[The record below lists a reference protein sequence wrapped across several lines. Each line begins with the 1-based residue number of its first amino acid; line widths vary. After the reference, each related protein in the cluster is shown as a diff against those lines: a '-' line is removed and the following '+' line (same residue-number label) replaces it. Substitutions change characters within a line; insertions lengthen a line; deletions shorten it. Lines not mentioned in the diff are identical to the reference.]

1 MEILFLLFLSALLFL
16 IIFRKTGRRFSN
28 VILLRS
34 KFSGFVQFKPIPNEE
49 ELDEFLLSNF
59 AYYHILRKQDR
70 LQFRRKLILF
80 LKTKWFKGRDGLEIS
95 NEMMLLVSATMAQIS
110 LGLPE
115 FDFPKFNRI
124 VLFPKR
130 FYSEIIQHD
139 LIGLTI
145 FKTGVILISW
155 PDYQKGY
162 SEPTDKLNL
171 GLHEMAHALFLDY
184 FHSNAMSGLYSI
196 WLEVAKPVIESMKI
210 NEGPKFLMDYAKSN
224 IHEFWAVC
232 VEHFFEAPI
241 QFKEQL
247 PELYK
252 AMCNLLNQD
261 LATRL
266 TQFSIDKKSIIGSNF
281 DNNQFDSL

>member
-1 MEILFLLFLSALLFL
+1 LN
-16 IIFRKTGRRFSN
+16 RKEFELKLDYFFEG
-28 VILLRS
+28 
-34 KFSGFVQFKPIPNEE
+34 KYHGFTKYFPIPEDV
-49 ELDEFLLSNF
+49 ELDMLLLKQF
-59 AYYHILRKQDR
+59 AFYHLLTDLDR
-70 LQFRRKLILF
+70 LKFKKKLNKV
-80 LKTKWFKGRDGLEIS
+80 LKSKRFKGREGLEIS

-110 LGLPE
+110 LGLPD
-115 FDFPKFNRI
+115 FNFPKFDRI

-139 LIGLTI
+139 LKGLTI
-145 FKTGVILISW
+145 FKTGVVLISW

-184 FHSNAMSGLYSI
+184 FHSKHMRIMYSN
-196 WLEVAKPVIESMKI
+196 WLKVAKPVLHSLK
-210 NEGPKFLMDYAKSN
+210 NNGGPQFLRDYAKSN

-247 PELYK
+247 PALYS
-252 AMCNLLNQD
+252 AMCSVLNQD
-261 LATRL
+261 MAQRILDYSAL
-266 TQFSIDKKSIIGSNF
+266 KKQKDLN
-281 DNNQFDSL
+281 

>member
-1 MEILFLLFLSALLFL
+1 MEVLFLPVLSLFLFFVFL
-16 IIFRKTGRRFSN
+16 NRKEFELKLDYFFEGKYHGFTKYFPIPEN
-28 VILLRS
+28 VELDILLL
-34 KFSGFVQFKPIPNEE
+34 KHFAFYH
-49 ELDEFLLSNF
+49 LLTD
-59 AYYHILRKQDR
+59 LDR
-70 LQFRRKLILF
+70 LKFKKKLNEV
-80 LKTKWFKGRDGLEIS
+80 LKSKRFKGREGLEIS

-110 LGLPE
+110 LGLPD
-115 FDFPKFNRI
+115 FNFPKFDRI

-139 LIGLTI
+139 LKGLTI
-145 FKTGVILISW
+145 FKTGVVLISW

-184 FHSNAMSGLYSI
+184 FHSKHMRIMYSN
-196 WLEVAKPVIESMKI
+196 WLKVAKPVLHSMK
-210 NEGPKFLMDYAKSN
+210 NNGGPQFLRDYAKSN

-247 PELYK
+247 PALYS
-252 AMCNLLNQD
+252 AMCSVLNQD
-261 LATRL
+261 MAQRILDYSA
-266 TQFSIDKKSIIGSNF
+266 SKKQKDLN
-281 DNNQFDSL
+281 